1 MSINELN
8 QIYTSFQTQFPIEK
22 LKSLTLEEYTNL
34 DRDNSFCY
42 WLETKTESLGSIWG
56 GSAYKFGIFR
66 IAGDIKPSN
75 KAKNDGV
82 YAWYTKYG
90 DDAKTAYS
98 AILKNIIAVAEAAQ
112 SHNFQLIDSI
122 DLGPSYKWKIA
133 FLYSNNSLLNI
144 YAQDGLRYLSK
155 KYGLENY
162 KKAKISEL
170 QAFLISKA
178 EGKDLFEFSNQLWTE
193 WLSSDE
199 YKKQNDKEL
208 ENDNEVSEID
218 NKSYSIISKIPKK
231 FICENFSE
239 CEFSKQYIKSLL
251 TKPFTILAGN
261 SGTGKTQIAK
271 QLADYLGVTF
281 SEAKSFQTGQII
293 DGWMIKKI
301 SEDTIYLTNDKEPT
315 RLRPIQKDLLNEF
328 VEYYSNNPDR
338 LSQRFPEDRE
348 IIRDSENAKFDKF
361 VYGYDATLKVLAKE
375 VIESKYDVYKDEN
388 TNTIANKLIVPVGS
402 DWTDNT
408 KILGFYNPLKKTY
421 ESTKILDFILL
432 ARDNPEIPFFLI
444 LDEMNLS
451 HVERYFSDFLSAM
464 ESHEKIILYSK
475 DEDCDSDIP
484 ESIDLPENLFVTGT
498 VNIDETTYMFSP
510 KVLDRANV
518 IEFIPAQSDILA
530 NFAVETQPIEIEPVN
545 DGSAE
550 GFLALAKTVRETTT
564 LPAGSDICKTILEG
578 ISNILD
584 GSGFEFAF
592 RTAKEIRLYINA
604 AYALAQNDEKTLSEE
619 DYVNLMDEQ
628 LLQKILPKIH
638 GNRSQVGLL
647 LKNLQDFCDS
657 KIVKYNNNDIQGY
670 NLKNS
675 KEKIT
680 RMLKQLETSQFT
692 SFI

>member
-8 QIYTSFQTQFPIEK
+8 QIYTSFQTKFPIEK

-34 DRDNSFCY
+34 ERDNSFCY

-66 IAGDIKPSN
+66 IAGDIKPSS

-82 YAWYTKYG
+82 YAWYAKYG

-144 YAQDGLRYLSK
+144 YAQDALRFLSK

-170 QAFLISKA
+170 QTFLISKA
-178 EGKDLFEFSNQLWTE
+178 EGKNLFEFSEQIWNE
-193 WLSSDE
+193 WSSSDE
-199 YKKQNDKEL
+199 YRKQNDKEL
-208 ENDNEVSEID
+208 ESDNEISEIE
-218 NKSYSIISKIPKK
+218 NKSYSIISKIPKT
-231 FICENFSE
+231 FVCENFSE
-239 CEFSKQYIKSLL
+239 SEFSKQYIKSLL

-261 SGTGKTQIAK
+261 SGTGKTKIAK

-281 SEAKSFQTGQII
+281 SETKSFQTGQII

-301 SEDTIYLTNDKEPT
+301 SEDTIYLTNDKEPA

-328 VEYYSNNPDR
+328 VEYYSKNPDR
-338 LSQRFPEDRE
+338 LSQRFAEDRE

-375 VIESKYDVYKDEN
+375 VIESKYDVYKTE

-421 ESTKILDFILL
+421 ESTKTLDFILL

-518 IEFIPAQSDILA
+518 IEFIPDQKDVLS
-530 NFAVETQPIEIEPVN
+530 NFAAETQPIEIEPVN

-604 AYALAQNDEKTLSEE
+604 AYALAQNDEKNLSEE

-628 LLQKILPKIH
+628 LLQKVLPKVH
-638 GNRSQVGLL
+638 GNRSQVGTLL
-647 LKNLQDFCDS
+647 SNLSKYSEEKNLKES
-657 KIVKYNNNDIQGY
+657 KK
-670 NLKNS
+670 
-675 KEKIT
+675 KID

>member
-1 MSINELN
+1 MNTSELN
-8 QIYTSFQTQFPIEK
+8 QLYTSFQTQFPIEK
-22 LKSLTLEEYTNL
+22 LKSLRLEEYTNL

-42 WLETKTESLGSIWG
+42 WLETKTEALGSIRG
-56 GSAYKFGIFR
+56 GFAYKFGIFR
-66 IAGDIKPSN
+66 IAEEIKPSN
-75 KAKNDGV
+75 KTKNDGV
-82 YAWYTKYG
+82 YAWYAKYG
-90 DDAKTAYS
+90 DDAETAFS
-98 AILKNIIAVAEAAQ
+98 AILKNVIAVAEAAQ
-112 SHNFQLIDSI
+112 LHNFQLIDSI

-144 YAQDGLRYLSK
+144 YAQEALRFLAK

-170 QAFLISKA
+170 QAFLLSKA
-178 EGKDLFEFSNQLWTE
+178 EGRNLFEFSEQIWNE

-208 ENDNEVSEID
+208 EKDNEVSEID
-218 NKSYSIISKIPKK
+218 NKSYSIISKIAKK
-231 FICENFSE
+231 FICENFSGTK
-239 CEFSKQYIKSLL
+239 FSKNYIKSLL
-251 TKPFTILAGN
+251 TKPFAILAGN

-271 QLADYLGVTF
+271 RLADYLGVTF
-281 SEAKSFQTGQII
+281 SETKSFQTGQII
-293 DGWMIKKI
+293 DGWKIKKI
-301 SEDTIYLTNDKEPT
+301 SADTIYLTNDKEPT

-338 LSQRFPEDRE
+338 LSQRFAEDRE

-361 VYGYDATLKVLAKE
+361 VYGYDATLKSLAKE
-375 VIESKYDVYKDEN
+375 VIESKYDVYKTE

-518 IEFIPAQSDILA
+518 IEFIPAQSDVLS
-530 NFAVETQPIEIEPVN
+530 NFAAETQPDEITPVN

-550 GFLALAKTVRETTT
+550 GFLALAKTVRETTA

-604 AYALAQNDEKTLSEE
+604 AYALAQNEGKTLSEE

-628 LLQKILPKIH
+628 LLQKILPKVH
-638 GNRSQVGLL
+638 GNRKQIGNLL
-647 LKNLQDFCDS
+647 
-657 KIVKYNNNDIQGY
+657 
-670 NLKNS
+670 
-675 KEKIT
+675 EK
-680 RMLKQLETSQFT
+680 LETFCTEKSLSLSLAKVQKMKIRLENYQYA

>member
-199 YKKQNDKEL
+199 YKKQTDKEL

-239 CEFSKQYIKSLL
+239 NEFSKQYIKSLL

-281 SEAKSFQTGQII
+281 SETKSFQTGQII

-301 SEDTIYLTNDKEPT
+301 SEDTIYLTNDKEPA

-328 VEYYSNNPDR
+328 VEYYSKNPDR
-338 LSQRFPEDRE
+338 LSQRFAEDRE

-375 VIESKYDVYKDEN
+375 VIESKYDVYKTE

-518 IEFIPAQSDILA
+518 IEFIPAQSDVLA
-530 NFAVETQPIEIEPVN
+530 NFAAETQPIEIEPVN

-550 GFLALAKTVRETTT
+550 GFLALAKTVRETTV
-564 LPAGSDICKTILEG
+564 LPAGADICKTLLEG

-628 LLQKILPKIH
+628 LLQKILPKVH
-638 GNRSQVGLL
+638 GNRSQVGTLL
-647 LKNLQDFCDS
+647 SNLSKYSEEKNLKES
-657 KIVKYNNNDIQGY
+657 KK
-670 NLKNS
+670 
-675 KEKIT
+675 KID

>member
-239 CEFSKQYIKSLL
+239 NEFSKQYIKSLL

-281 SEAKSFQTGQII
+281 SETKSFQTGQII

-518 IEFIPAQSDILA
+518 IEFIPAQSDVLA
-530 NFAVETQPIEIEPVN
+530 NFAAETQPIEIEPVN

-550 GFLALAKTVRETTT
+550 GFLALAKTVRETTV
-564 LPAGSDICKTILEG
+564 LPAGADICKTLLEG

-628 LLQKILPKIH
+628 LLQKILPKVH
-638 GNRSQVGLL
+638 GNRSQVGTLL
-647 LKNLQDFCDS
+647 SNLSKYSEEKNLKES
-657 KIVKYNNNDIQGY
+657 KK
-670 NLKNS
+670 
-675 KEKIT
+675 KID

>member
-1 MSINELN
+1 MAI
-8 QIYTSFQTQFPIEK
+8 
-22 LKSLTLEEYTNL
+22 
-34 DRDNSFCY
+34 
-42 WLETKTESLGSIWG
+42 WL
-56 GSAYKFGIFR
+56 
-66 IAGDIKPSN
+66 
-75 KAKNDGV
+75 
-82 YAWYTKYG
+82 
-90 DDAKTAYS
+90 
-98 AILKNIIAVAEAAQ
+98 
-112 SHNFQLIDSI
+112 
-122 DLGPSYKWKIA
+122 
-133 FLYSNNSLLNI
+133 
-144 YAQDGLRYLSK
+144 
-155 KYGLENY
+155 
-162 KKAKISEL
+162 
-170 QAFLISKA
+170 
-178 EGKDLFEFSNQLWTE
+178 GK
-193 WLSSDE
+193 
-199 YKKQNDKEL
+199 
-208 ENDNEVSEID
+208 
-218 NKSYSIISKIPKK
+218 
-231 FICENFSE
+231 
-239 CEFSKQYIKSLL
+239 
-251 TKPFTILAGN
+251 
-261 SGTGKTQIAK
+261 
-271 QLADYLGVTF
+271 
-281 SEAKSFQTGQII
+281 
-293 DGWMIKKI
+293 
-301 SEDTIYLTNDKEPT
+301 
-315 RLRPIQKDLLNEF
+315 
-328 VEYYSNNPDR
+328 
-338 LSQRFPEDRE
+338 
-348 IIRDSENAKFDKF
+348 
-361 VYGYDATLKVLAKE
+361 
-375 VIESKYDVYKDEN
+375 KDEN

-518 IEFIPAQSDILA
+518 IEFIPEQSDVLA
-530 NFAVETQPIEIEPVN
+530 NFAAETQPIEIEPVN

-604 AYALAQNDEKTLSEE
+604 AYALAQNEGKTLSEE

-638 GNRSQVGLL
+638 GNRKQIGTLL
-647 LKNLQDFCDS
+647 
-657 KIVKYNNNDIQGY
+657 
-670 NLKNS
+670 
-675 KEKIT
+675 EK
-680 RMLKQLETSQFT
+680 LETFCAEKSLPLSLAKVQKMKVRLENYQYA

>member
-239 CEFSKQYIKSLL
+239 SEFSKQYIKSLL

-281 SEAKSFQTGQII
+281 SETKSFQTGQII

-301 SEDTIYLTNDKEPT
+301 SEDTIYLTNDKEPA

-328 VEYYSNNPDR
+328 VEYYSKNPDR
-338 LSQRFPEDRE
+338 LSQRFAEDRE

-361 VYGYDATLKVLAKE
+361 VYGYDATLKSLAKE
-375 VIESKYDVYKDEN
+375 VIESKYDVYKTE

-518 IEFIPAQSDILA
+518 IEFIPARSDVLS
-530 NFAVETQPIEIEPVN
+530 NFAAETQPIEIEPVN

-628 LLQKILPKIH
+628 LLQKVLPKVH
-638 GNRSQVGLL
+638 GNRSQVGTLL
-647 LKNLQDFCDS
+647 SNLS
-657 KIVKYNNNDIQGY
+657 KYSEEQ
-670 NLKNS
+670 NLKES
-675 KEKIT
+675 KKKID

>member
-1 MSINELN
+1 MKSFTFEAYGSYIESSADSGKVSSYVKALKEVFQFRNIDADSLKESDIEELKRLHNEILNKKSNTYIELLNFMS
-8 QIYTSFQTQFPIEK
+8 K
-22 LKSLTLEEYTNL
+22 
-34 DRDNSFCY
+34 
-42 WLETKTESLGSIWG
+42 
-56 GSAYKFGIFR
+56 
-66 IAGDIKPSN
+66 
-75 KAKNDGV
+75 
-82 YAWYTKYG
+82 
-90 DDAKTAYS
+90 
-98 AILKNIIAVAEAAQ
+98 
-112 SHNFQLIDSI
+112 H
-122 DLGPSYKWKIA
+122 PSYLTGGFVSAALTEFENFMSTDTSDKYRNDIILNNRKIEA
-133 FLYSNNSLLNI
+133 TLKTSELIKYKRSLL
-144 YAQDGLRYLSK
+144 S
-155 KYGLENY
+155 
-162 KKAKISEL
+162 
-170 QAFLISKA
+170 
-178 EGKDLFEFSNQLWTE
+178 
-193 WLSSDE
+193 
-199 YKKQNDKEL
+199 
-208 ENDNEVSEID
+208 
-218 NKSYSIISKIPKK
+218 
-231 FICENFSE
+231 
-239 CEFSKQYIKSLL
+239 
-251 TKPFTILAGN
+251 KPFTILAGN
-261 SGTGKTQIAK
+261 SGTGKTKIAK
-271 QLADYLGVTF
+271 DLATWLG
-281 SEAKSFQTGQII
+281 K
-293 DGWMIKKI
+293 
-301 SEDTIYLTNDKEPT
+301 
-315 RLRPIQKDLLNEF
+315 
-328 VEYYSNNPDR
+328 
-338 LSQRFPEDRE
+338 
-348 IIRDSENAKFDKF
+348 
-361 VYGYDATLKVLAKE
+361 
-375 VIESKYDVYKDEN
+375 KDEN

-432 ARDNPEIPFFLI
+432 ARENPEIPFFLI

-518 IEFIPAQSDILA
+518 IEFIPAQSDVLS
-530 NFAVETQPIEIEPVN
+530 NFVAETQPVDIEPVN

-592 RTAKEIRLYINA
+592 RTAKEIRLYINS
-604 AYALAQNDEKTLSEE
+604 AYALAQNEGKTLSED

-628 LLQKILPKIH
+628 LLQKILPKVH

-657 KIVKYNNNDIQGY
+657 KTVKYNDKDIQGY

-675 KEKIT
+675 KEKIA

>member
-239 CEFSKQYIKSLL
+239 SEFLKQYIKSLL

-281 SEAKSFQTGQII
+281 SETKSFQTGQII

-301 SEDTIYLTNDKEPT
+301 SEDTIYLTNDKEPA

-328 VEYYSNNPDR
+328 VEYYSKNPDR
-338 LSQRFPEDRE
+338 LSQRFAEDRE

-375 VIESKYDVYKDEN
+375 VIESKYDVYKTE

-518 IEFIPAQSDILA
+518 IEFIPDQKDVLS
-530 NFAVETQPIEIEPVN
+530 NFAAETQPIEIEPVN

-628 LLQKILPKIH
+628 LLQKVLPKVH
-638 GNRSQVGLL
+638 GNRSQVGTLL
-647 LKNLQDFCDS
+647 SNLSKYSEEKNLKES
-657 KIVKYNNNDIQGY
+657 KK
-670 NLKNS
+670 
-675 KEKIT
+675 KID

>member
-239 CEFSKQYIKSLL
+239 SEFSKQYIKSLL

-281 SEAKSFQTGQII
+281 SETKSFQTGQII

-301 SEDTIYLTNDKEPT
+301 SEDTIYLTNDKEPA

-328 VEYYSNNPDR
+328 VEYYSKNPDR
-338 LSQRFPEDRE
+338 LSQRFAEDRE

-375 VIESKYDVYKDEN
+375 VIESKYDVYKTE

-518 IEFIPAQSDILA
+518 IEFIPDQKDVLS
-530 NFAVETQPIEIEPVN
+530 NFAAETQPIEIEPVN

-628 LLQKILPKIH
+628 LLQKVLPKVH
-638 GNRSQVGLL
+638 GNRSQVGTLL
-647 LKNLQDFCDS
+647 SNLS
-657 KIVKYNNNDIQGY
+657 KYSEEQ
-670 NLKNS
+670 NLKES
-675 KEKIT
+675 KKKID

>member
-1 MSINELN
+1 MTYTEFIKIINELEKN
-8 QIYTSFQTQFPIEK
+8 KEYPYVQSSTSSEQKFYKLLSVSEESIVVERDGNELKVSIQQIKQILNNLKKDEPLDIERLLGGSGNTRSIIESLLCLTPTIFYTKLNRRKHIFDSSSERHMLGVLKEYTAEFTIEK
-22 LKSLTLEEYTNL
+22 LGNILKEMYEKADDGFQVAAIHMFGIEYAPYIIDNFSPNAVIKASGINDSYSTELSKGLKIYRCMVSGKFNLQLNQLKKEQFSNAKLSLT
-34 DRDNSFCY
+34 DSR
-42 WLETKTESLGSIWG
+42 
-56 GSAYKFGIFR
+56 KFSTTS
-66 IAGDIKPSN
+66 SN
-75 KAKNDGV
+75 
-82 YAWYTKYG
+82 
-90 DDAKTAYS
+90 
-98 AILKNIIAVAEAAQ
+98 LKNEFSLRFII
-112 SHNFQLIDSI
+112 
-122 DLGPSYKWKIA
+122 
-133 FLYSNNSLLNI
+133 SLL
-144 YAQDGLRYLSK
+144 S
-155 KYGLENY
+155 
-162 KKAKISEL
+162 
-170 QAFLISKA
+170 
-178 EGKDLFEFSNQLWTE
+178 
-193 WLSSDE
+193 
-199 YKKQNDKEL
+199 
-208 ENDNEVSEID
+208 
-218 NKSYSIISKIPKK
+218 
-231 FICENFSE
+231 
-239 CEFSKQYIKSLL
+239 
-251 TKPFTILAGN
+251 KPFTILAGN
-261 SGTGKTQIAK
+261 SGTGKTKIAK
-271 QLADYLGVTF
+271 DLATWLG
-281 SEAKSFQTGQII
+281 K
-293 DGWMIKKI
+293 
-301 SEDTIYLTNDKEPT
+301 
-315 RLRPIQKDLLNEF
+315 
-328 VEYYSNNPDR
+328 
-338 LSQRFPEDRE
+338 
-348 IIRDSENAKFDKF
+348 
-361 VYGYDATLKVLAKE
+361 
-375 VIESKYDVYKDEN
+375 KDEN
-388 TNTIANKLIVPVGS
+388 TGNIANKLIVPVGS

-408 KILGFYNPLKKTY
+408 KILGFFNPLKKTY

-518 IEFIPAQSDILA
+518 IEFIPAQSDVLS
-530 NFAVETQPIEIEPVN
+530 NFAAETQPIEIEPVN

-550 GFLALAKTVRETTT
+550 GFLKLAKSVRETTT

-604 AYALAQNDEKTLSEE
+604 AYALAQNEGKTLSED

-628 LLQKILPKIH
+628 LLQKILPKVH

-657 KIVKYNNNDIQGY
+657 KTVKYNDKDIQGY

-675 KEKIT
+675 KEKIA

>member
-133 FLYSNNSLLNI
+133 FLYSNNSLLSI

-239 CEFSKQYIKSLL
+239 SEFSKQYIKSLL

-281 SEAKSFQTGQII
+281 SETKSFQTGQII

-301 SEDTIYLTNDKEPT
+301 SEDTIYLTNDKEPA

-328 VEYYSNNPDR
+328 VEYYSKNPDR
-338 LSQRFPEDRE
+338 LSQRFAEDRE

-361 VYGYDATLKVLAKE
+361 VYGYDATLKSLAKE
-375 VIESKYDVYKDEN
+375 VIESKYDVYKTE

-432 ARDNPEIPFFLI
+432 ARGNPEIPFFLI

-518 IEFIPAQSDILA
+518 IEFIPEQSDVLA
-530 NFAVETQPIEIEPVN
+530 NFAAETQPDEITPVN

-592 RTAKEIRLYINA
+592 RTAKEIRLYINV
-604 AYALAQNDEKTLSEE
+604 AYALAQNDEKNLSEE

-628 LLQKILPKIH
+628 LLQKVLPKVH
-638 GNRSQVGLL
+638 GNRSQVGTLL
-647 LKNLQDFCDS
+647 SNLSKYSEEKNLKES
-657 KIVKYNNNDIQGY
+657 KK
-670 NLKNS
+670 
-675 KEKIT
+675 KID

>member
-239 CEFSKQYIKSLL
+239 SEFSKQYIKSLL

-281 SEAKSFQTGQII
+281 SETKSFQTGQII

-301 SEDTIYLTNDKEPT
+301 SEDTIYLTNDKEPA

-328 VEYYSNNPDR
+328 VEYYSKNPDR
-338 LSQRFPEDRE
+338 LSQRFAEDRE

-375 VIESKYDVYKDEN
+375 VIESKYDVYKTE

-518 IEFIPAQSDILA
+518 IEFIPDQKDVLS
-530 NFAVETQPIEIEPVN
+530 NFAAESQPIEIEPVN

-628 LLQKILPKIH
+628 LLQKVLPKVH
-638 GNRSQVGLL
+638 GNRSQVGTLL
-647 LKNLQDFCDS
+647 SNLSKYSEEKNLKES
-657 KIVKYNNNDIQGY
+657 KK
-670 NLKNS
+670 
-675 KEKIT
+675 KID

>member
-82 YAWYTKYG
+82 YAWYAKYG

-98 AILKNIIAVAEAAQ
+98 AILKNIIAVAEAAR

-162 KKAKISEL
+162 KKAEISEI

-178 EGKDLFEFSNQLWTE
+178 EGKNLFEFSEKLWNE
-193 WLSSDE
+193 WLTSDE

-208 ENDNEVSEID
+208 EKDNEISEVG
-218 NKSYSIISKIPKK
+218 NLSYSIISKPPKIFVCK
-231 FICENFSE
+231 NFSE
-239 CEFSKQYIKSLL
+239 GEFSNHYIKSLL
-251 TKPFTILAGN
+251 TKPFAILAGN

-281 SEAKSFQTGQII
+281 SETKSFQTGQII

-315 RLRPIQKDLLNEF
+315 RLRPIQKDLLSEF

-338 LSQRFPEDRE
+338 LSQRFAEDRE

-361 VYGYDATLKVLAKE
+361 VYGYDATLKSLAKE
-375 VIESKYDVYKDEN
+375 VIESKYDVYKTE

-518 IEFIPAQSDILA
+518 IEFIPAQSDVLA
-530 NFAVETQPIEIEPVN
+530 NFAAETQPDEITPVN

-604 AYALAQNDEKTLSEE
+604 AYALAQNEGKTLSEE

-628 LLQKILPKIH
+628 LLQKVLPKVH
-638 GNRSQVGLL
+638 GNRSQVGTLL
-647 LKNLQDFCDS
+647 SNLS
-657 KIVKYNNNDIQGY
+657 KYSEKQ
-670 NLKNS
+670 NLKES
-675 KEKIT
+675 KKKID

>member
-1 MSINELN
+1 MTVSTLN
-8 QIYTSFQTQFPIEK
+8 QLYTSFQTQFPIEK

-239 CEFSKQYIKSLL
+239 SEFSKQYIKSLL
-251 TKPFTILAGN
+251 TKPFAILAGN

-281 SEAKSFQTGQII
+281 SETKSFQTGQII

-301 SEDTIYLTNDKEPT
+301 SEDTIYLTNDKEPA

-328 VEYYSNNPDR
+328 VEYYSKNPDR
-338 LSQRFPEDRE
+338 LSQRFAEDRE

-361 VYGYDATLKVLAKE
+361 VYGYDATLKSLAKE
-375 VIESKYDVYKDEN
+375 VIESKYDVYKTE

-518 IEFIPAQSDILA
+518 IEFIPAQSDVLA
-530 NFAVETQPIEIEPVN
+530 NFAAETQPIEIEPVN

-578 ISNILD
+578 ISNLLD

-628 LLQKILPKIH
+628 LLQKILPKVH
-638 GNRSQVGLL
+638 GNRSQVGTLL
-647 LKNLQDFCDS
+647 SNLSRYSEEQ
-657 KIVKYNNNDIQGY
+657 
-670 NLKNS
+670 NLKES
-675 KEKIT
+675 KKKID

>member
-239 CEFSKQYIKSLL
+239 SEFSKQYIKSLL

-281 SEAKSFQTGQII
+281 SETKSFQTGQII

-301 SEDTIYLTNDKEPT
+301 SEDTIYLTNDKEPA

-328 VEYYSNNPDR
+328 VEYYSKNPDR
-338 LSQRFPEDRE
+338 LSQRFAEDRE

-361 VYGYDATLKVLAKE
+361 VYGYDATLKSLAKE
-375 VIESKYDVYKDEN
+375 VIESKYDVYKTE

-530 NFAVETQPIEIEPVN
+530 NFAAETQPIEIEPVN

-578 ISNILD
+578 ISNLLD

-604 AYALAQNDEKTLSEE
+604 AYALAQNEGKTLSEE

-628 LLQKILPKIH
+628 LLQKILPKVH
-638 GNRSQVGLL
+638 GNRSQVGTLL
-647 LKNLQDFCDS
+647 SNLSKYSEEKNLKES
-657 KIVKYNNNDIQGY
+657 KK
-670 NLKNS
+670 
-675 KEKIT
+675 KID

>member
-1 MSINELN
+1 MNTNELN
-8 QIYTSFQTQFPIEK
+8 QLYTSFQTQFPIEK

-34 DRDNSFCY
+34 DRENSFCY

-144 YAQDGLRYLSK
+144 YGQDGLRYLSK

-162 KKAKISEL
+162 KKAEISEI

-178 EGKDLFEFSNQLWTE
+178 EGKNLFEFSEKLWNE
-193 WLSSDE
+193 WLTSDE

-208 ENDNEVSEID
+208 EKDNEVSEVG
-218 NKSYSIISKIPKK
+218 NYSYSIISKPPKVFVCK
-231 FICENFSE
+231 NFSE
-239 CEFSKQYIKSLL
+239 DGFANHYIKSLL

-281 SEAKSFQTGQII
+281 SETKSFQTGQIV
-293 DGWMIKKI
+293 DGWIIRKI
-301 SEDTIYLTNDKEPT
+301 SEDTIYLANDKEPT

-328 VEYYSNNPDR
+328 VEYYSKNPDR
-338 LSQRFPEDRE
+338 LSQRFAEDRE
-348 IIRDSENAKFDKF
+348 IIRDSDNAKFDKF
-361 VYGYDATLKVLAKE
+361 VYGYDATLKSLAKE
-375 VIESKYDVYKDEN
+375 VIESKYDVYKTE

-432 ARDNPEIPFFLI
+432 ARENPEIPFFLI

-484 ESIDLPENLFVTGT
+484 ESIDLPENFFVTGT

-518 IEFIPAQSDILA
+518 IEFIPAQSDVLD
-530 NFAVETQPIEIEPVN
+530 NFVAETQPIEIEPVN

-550 GFLALAKTVRETTT
+550 GFLALAKTVREKKD
-564 LPAGSDICKTILEG
+564 LPPNSDICKTILEG

-604 AYALAQNDEKTLSEE
+604 AYVLAQNEGKTLSEE

-628 LLQKILPKIH
+628 LLQKILPKVH
-638 GNRSQVGLL
+638 GNRKQIGNLL
-647 LKNLQDFCDS
+647 
-657 KIVKYNNNDIQGY
+657 
-670 NLKNS
+670 
-675 KEKIT
+675 EK
-680 RMLKQLETSQFT
+680 LETFCTEKSLTLSLAKVQKMKVRLENYQYA

>member
-1 MSINELN
+1 MTKNELLAA
-8 QIYTSFQTQFPIEK
+8 FLERFPIEK

-82 YAWYTKYG
+82 YAWYAKYG

-112 SHNFQLIDSI
+112 SHNFQLINSI

-178 EGKDLFEFSNQLWTE
+178 EGENLFEFSNQLWTE

-239 CEFSKQYIKSLL
+239 SEFSKQYIKSLL

-261 SGTGKTQIAK
+261 SGTGKTKIAK

-281 SEAKSFQTGQII
+281 SETKSFQTGQII

-328 VEYYSNNPDR
+328 VEYYSSNPDR
-338 LSQRFPEDRE
+338 LSQRYAEDRE

-375 VIESKYDVYKDEN
+375 VIESKYDVYKTD

-432 ARDNPEIPFFLI
+432 AHENLEIPFFLI

-518 IEFIPAQSDILA
+518 IEFIPAQSDVLD
-530 NFAVETQPIEIEPVN
+530 NFAAETQPIEIEPVN

-578 ISNILD
+578 ISNVLD

-604 AYALAQNDEKTLSEE
+604 AYVLAQNEEKTLSEE

-628 LLQKILPKIH
+628 LLQKILPKVH
-638 GNRSQVGLL
+638 GNRKQIGTLL
-647 LKNLQDFCDS
+647 
-657 KIVKYNNNDIQGY
+657 
-670 NLKNS
+670 
-675 KEKIT
+675 EK
-680 RMLKQLETSQFT
+680 LETFCAEKSLTLSLAKVQKMKVRLENYQYA

>member
-239 CEFSKQYIKSLL
+239 SEFSKQYIKSLL

-281 SEAKSFQTGQII
+281 SETKSFQTGQII

-301 SEDTIYLTNDKEPT
+301 SEDTIYLTNDKEPA

-328 VEYYSNNPDR
+328 VEYYSKNPDR
-338 LSQRFPEDRE
+338 LSQRFAEDRE

-361 VYGYDATLKVLAKE
+361 VYGYDATLKSLAKE
-375 VIESKYDVYKDEN
+375 VIESKYDVYKTE

-530 NFAVETQPIEIEPVN
+530 NFAAETQPIEIEPVN

-578 ISNILD
+578 ISNLLD

-604 AYALAQNDEKTLSEE
+604 AYALAQNEGKTLSEE

-628 LLQKILPKIH
+628 LLQKILPKVH

-680 RMLKQLETSQFT
+680 RMLNQLDTSQFT

>member
-82 YAWYTKYG
+82 YAWYAKYG

-98 AILKNIIAVAEAAQ
+98 AILKNIIAVAEAAR

-133 FLYSNNSLLNI
+133 FLYSNNSLLSI

-162 KKAKISEL
+162 KKAKVSEL

-281 SEAKSFQTGQII
+281 SETKSFQTGQII

-301 SEDTIYLTNDKEPT
+301 SEDTIYLTNDKEPA

-328 VEYYSNNPDR
+328 VEYYSKNPDR
-338 LSQRFPEDRE
+338 LSQRFAEDRE

-361 VYGYDATLKVLAKE
+361 VYGYDATLKSLAKE
-375 VIESKYDVYKDEN
+375 VIESKYDVYKTE

-518 IEFIPAQSDILA
+518 IEFIPAQSDVLA
-530 NFAVETQPIEIEPVN
+530 NFAAETQPIEIEPVN

-628 LLQKILPKIH
+628 LLQKVLPKVH
-638 GNRSQVGLL
+638 GNRSQVGTLL
-647 LKNLQDFCDS
+647 SNLS
-657 KIVKYNNNDIQGY
+657 KYSEEQ
-670 NLKNS
+670 NLKES
-675 KEKIT
+675 KKKID

>member
-122 DLGPSYKWKIA
+122 DLGSSYKWKIA

-239 CEFSKQYIKSLL
+239 SEFSKQYIKSLL

-281 SEAKSFQTGQII
+281 SETKSFQTGQII

-301 SEDTIYLTNDKEPT
+301 SEDTIYLTNDKEPA

-328 VEYYSNNPDR
+328 VEYYSKNPDR
-338 LSQRFPEDRE
+338 LSQRFAEDRE

-375 VIESKYDVYKDEN
+375 VIESKYDVYKTE

-518 IEFIPAQSDILA
+518 IEFIPAQSDVLA
-530 NFAVETQPIEIEPVN
+530 NFAAETQPIEIEPVN

-564 LPAGSDICKTILEG
+564 LPAGSDIFKTILEG
-578 ISNILD
+578 ISNLLD

-592 RTAKEIRLYINA
+592 
-604 AYALAQNDEKTLSEE
+604 
-619 DYVNLMDEQ
+619 
-628 LLQKILPKIH
+628 
-638 GNRSQVGLL
+638 
-647 LKNLQDFCDS
+647 
-657 KIVKYNNNDIQGY
+657 
-670 NLKNS
+670 
-675 KEKIT
+675 
-680 RMLKQLETSQFT
+680 
-692 SFI
+692 

>member
-239 CEFSKQYIKSLL
+239 SEFSKQYIKSLL

-281 SEAKSFQTGQII
+281 SETKSFQTGQII

-301 SEDTIYLTNDKEPT
+301 SEDTIYLTNDKEPA

-328 VEYYSNNPDR
+328 VEYYSKNPDR
-338 LSQRFPEDRE
+338 LSQRFAEDRE

-375 VIESKYDVYKDEN
+375 VIESKYDVYKTE

-518 IEFIPAQSDILA
+518 IEFIPAQSDVLS
-530 NFAVETQPIEIEPVN
+530 NFAAETQPIEIEPVN

-604 AYALAQNDEKTLSEE
+604 AYALAQNDEKNLSEE

-628 LLQKILPKIH
+628 LLQKVLPKVH
-638 GNRSQVGLL
+638 GNRSQVGTLL
-647 LKNLQDFCDS
+647 SNLSKYSEEKNLKES
-657 KIVKYNNNDIQGY
+657 KK
-670 NLKNS
+670 
-675 KEKIT
+675 KID